1 MGSRLRGNDNLR
13 FGAPRAK
20 TLGMTTEQIIIFA
33 ILGLSLVFFMWGRW
47 RYDVVAFTA
56 LIVAV
61 IGGVVP
67 TDAAFAGFGHPAVIT
82 VAAVLVIS
90 RALQVSGVISIFAD
104 AVIRF
109 AKGQGAQMTALSGL
123 GALLSAFMN
132 NVGALAL
139 LMPLALRLSDRPSA
153 VLMPLSF
160 ATILGGLVTLIGTPP
175 NIIIATY
182 RADVSGAPFGM
193 FDFAFVGLPIA
204 LVGLLFVLLIGW
216 RLIPK
221 NRAGRRSAEEM
232 FDLDTYIVEASLNE
246 DSEYVGRK
254 VHELEELDEEQSI
267 VVGLMRDDTR
277 RLMRITNEYL
287 RAGDI
292 LHLRVDPA
300 TIDELLK
307 KGGLTL
313 TGSDHPDMENIRSDQ
328 VGIIEAVVQPGSRIE
343 GRTAMNLRLRRHF
356 GVALLAVAR
365 EGAPVVDRIARV
377 RFRAGDVLLLQ
388 GEESELPDAVAE
400 MGCLPLATRNLN
412 IGRGGRVLIPVL
424 IFAASVFATVMGLAP
439 VHVSFAGAVVA
450 LVLLERISMREAYE
464 TIEWPV
470 IVLLGAMIPL
480 GDALQSTGGTQLIA
494 DSIVGL
500 AGAIPAFA
508 VLGIVLV
515 VTMTLSDLMNNAAT
529 AIVMAPI
536 SVAIATNLGFSPD
549 TFLMAVAIGASCA
562 FLTPIGHQN
571 NVLVMG
577 PGGYRFGDYWRM
589 GLPLEIIIVGIS
601 IPLIMFFWPL

>member
-1 MGSRLRGNDNLR
+1 
-13 FGAPRAK
+13 
-20 TLGMTTEQIIIFA
+20 MTTDQIIIFA
-33 ILGLSLVFFMWGRW
+33 VLGLSLVFFMWGRW

-90 RALQVSGVISIFAD
+90 RTLQVSGVISIFAD

-139 LMPLALRLSDRPSA
+139 LMPLALRLSERPSA

-182 RADVSGAPFGM
+182 RADVSGTAFGM

-204 LVGLLFVLLIGW
+204 AVGLLFVLLIGW
-216 RLIPK
+216 RLIPSD
-221 NRAGRRSAEEM
+221 RSSRRSAEEM
-232 FDLDTYIVEASLNE
+232 FDLDSYVVEARVNE
-246 DSEYVGRK
+246 DSKYVGRT
-254 VHELEELDEEQSI
+254 VHELELLDEERTI
-267 VVGLMRDDTR
+267 VVGLLRDEAR
-277 RLMRITNEYL
+277 RLVRIASEYL
-287 RAGDI
+287 RAGDVV
-292 LHLRVDPA
+292 LLRVDPA
-300 TIDELLK
+300 TIDELVK
-307 KGGLTL
+307 KAGLTL
-313 TGSDHPDMENIRSDQ
+313 TGTELASDEKVRSDQ
-328 VGIIEAVVQPGSRIE
+328 VGIIEAVVQPGARIE
-343 GRTAMNLRLRRHF
+343 GRSATMLHLRRHF
-356 GVALLAVAR
+356 GVALLALAR
-365 EGAPVVDRIARV
+365 EGQPIQERIAHV
-377 RFRAGDVLLLQ
+377 RLRAGDVLLLQ
-388 GEESELPDAVAE
+388 GEESELPDAVSD

-412 IGRGGRVLIPVL
+412 IGRGGKVLIPVL
-424 IFAASVFATVMGLAP
+424 VFAASVFATVFGLAP
-439 VHVSFAGAVVA
+439 VHISFAGAVVA
-450 LVLLERISMREAYE
+450 LVLLERISPREAYA

-494 DSIVGL
+494 NSIVGL
-500 AGAIPAFA
+500 AGSIPTFAI
-508 VLGIVLV
+508 LGIVLV

-536 SVAIATNLGFSPD
+536 SVAIAGSLGLNSDP
-549 TFLMAVAIGASCA
+549 FLMAVAIGASCA

-577 PGGYRFGDYWRM
+577 PGGYKFGDYWRM
-589 GLPLEIIIVGIS
+589 GLPLEIIIVAIS
-601 IPLIMFFWPL
+601 IPLIMFFWPV

>member
-1 MGSRLRGNDNLR
+1 
-13 FGAPRAK
+13 
-20 TLGMTTEQIIIFA
+20 MTTEQISIFA

-61 IGGVVP
+61 LAGVVP
-67 TDAAFAGFGHPAVIT
+67 TDSAFAGFGHPAVIT

-123 GALLSAFMN
+123 GAVLSAFMN

-139 LMPLALRLSDRPSA
+139 LMPLALRLSERPSA

-182 RADVSGAPFGM
+182 RANITGEAFAM

-204 LVGLLFVLLIGW
+204 VIGLVFVLLIGW
-216 RLIPK
+216 RLIPSD
-221 NRAGRRSAEEM
+221 RSSRRSAEEM
-232 FDLDTYIVEASLNE
+232 FDLDSYVVEARVNE
-246 DSEYVGRK
+246 DSEYIGRR
-254 VHELEELDEEQSI
+254 VYELEQLDEDRSI
-267 VVGLMRDDTR
+267 VVGLLRDETR
-277 RLMRITNEYL
+277 RLMRVSNEYL

-292 LHLRVDPA
+292 LLLRVDPA
-300 TIDELLK
+300 TIDDLIK
-307 KGGLTL
+307 KAGLTL
-313 TGSDHPDMENIRSDQ
+313 TGSDHPDTDKIRSDQ
-328 VGIIEAVVQPGSRIE
+328 VAIVEAVVQPGSRIE
-343 GRTAMNLRLRRHF
+343 GRSAMNLRLRRHF
-356 GVALLAVAR
+356 GVALLALAR
-365 EGAPVVDRIARV
+365 EGVPIQERIARV

-388 GEESELPDAVAE
+388 GEESEMPDAIAQ

-412 IGRGGRVLIPVL
+412 IGRGGKVLIPVL
-424 IFAASVFATVMGLAP
+424 VFAASVFATVIGWAP
-439 VHVSFAGAVVA
+439 VHISFAGAVVA
-450 LVLLERISMREAYE
+450 LVLLERISPREAYE

-500 AGAIPAFA
+500 AGAIPHFA
-508 VLGIVLV
+508 ILGIVLA

-536 SVAIATNLGFSPD
+536 SVAIAGSLGLNADP
-549 TFLMAVAIGASCA
+549 FLMAVAIGASCA

-577 PGGYRFGDYWRM
+577 PGGYKFGDYWRM
-589 GLPLEIIIVGIS
+589 GLPLEIIIVAVS

>member
-1 MGSRLRGNDNLR
+1 
-13 FGAPRAK
+13 
-20 TLGMTTEQIIIFA
+20 MTTDQIIIFA
-33 ILGLSLVFFMWGRW
+33 VLGLSLVFFMWGRW

-90 RALQVSGVISIFAD
+90 RTLQASGVISIFAD

-139 LMPLALRLSDRPSA
+139 LMPLALRLSERPSA

-182 RADVSGAPFGM
+182 RADVSGTAFGM

-204 LVGLLFVLLIGW
+204 AVGLLFVLLIGW
-216 RLIPK
+216 RLIPSD
-221 NRAGRRSAEEM
+221 RSSRRSAEEM
-232 FDLDTYIVEASLNE
+232 FDLDSYVVEARVNE
-246 DSEYVGRK
+246 DSEYVGRT
-254 VHELEELDEEQSI
+254 VHELELLDEERTI
-267 VVGLMRDDTR
+267 VVGLLRDETR
-277 RLMRITNEYL
+277 RLVRIASEYL
-287 RAGDI
+287 RAGDVV
-292 LHLRVDPA
+292 LLRVDPA

-307 KGGLTL
+307 KAGLTL
-313 TGSDHPDMENIRSDQ
+313 TGTELASDEKVRSDQ
-328 VGIIEAVVQPGSRIE
+328 VGIIEAVVQPGARIE
-343 GRTAMNLRLRRHF
+343 GCSATMLHLRRHF
-356 GVALLAVAR
+356 GVALLALAR
-365 EGAPVVDRIARV
+365 EGQPIQERIAHV
-377 RFRAGDVLLLQ
+377 RLRAGDVLLLQ
-388 GEESELPDAVAE
+388 GEESELPDAVSD

-412 IGRGGRVLIPVL
+412 IGRGGKVLIPVL
-424 IFAASVFATVMGLAP
+424 VFAASVFATVFGLAP
-439 VHVSFAGAVVA
+439 VHISFAGAVVA
-450 LVLLERISMREAYE
+450 LVLLERISPREAYA

-494 DSIVGL
+494 NSIVGL
-500 AGAIPAFA
+500 AGSIPTFAI
-508 VLGIVLV
+508 LGIVLV

-536 SVAIATNLGFSPD
+536 SVAIAGSLGLNSDP
-549 TFLMAVAIGASCA
+549 FLMAVAIGASCA

-577 PGGYRFGDYWRM
+577 PGGYKFGDYWRM
-589 GLPLEIIIVGIS
+589 GLPLEIIIVAIS
-601 IPLIMFFWPL
+601 IPLIMFFWPV

>member
-1 MGSRLRGNDNLR
+1 
-13 FGAPRAK
+13 
-20 TLGMTTEQIIIFA
+20 MTTDQIIIFA
-33 ILGLSLVFFMWGRW
+33 VLGLSLVFFMWGRW

-90 RALQVSGVISIFAD
+90 RTLQVSGVISIFAD

-139 LMPLALRLSDRPSA
+139 LMPLALRLSERPSA

-182 RADVSGAPFGM
+182 RADVSGTAFGM

-204 LVGLLFVLLIGW
+204 AVGLLFVLLIGW
-216 RLIPK
+216 RLIPSD
-221 NRAGRRSAEEM
+221 RSSRRSAEEM
-232 FDLDTYIVEASLNE
+232 FDLDSYVVEARVNE
-246 DSEYVGRK
+246 DSKYVGRT
-254 VHELEELDEEQSI
+254 VHELELLDEERTI
-267 VVGLMRDDTR
+267 VVGLLRDEAR
-277 RLMRITNEYL
+277 RLVRIASEYL
-287 RAGDI
+287 RAGDVV
-292 LHLRVDPA
+292 LLRVDPA
-300 TIDELLK
+300 TIDELVK
-307 KGGLTL
+307 KAGLTL
-313 TGSDHPDMENIRSDQ
+313 TGTELASDEKVRSDQ
-328 VGIIEAVVQPGSRIE
+328 VGIIEAVVQPGARIE
-343 GRTAMNLRLRRHF
+343 GRSATMLHLRRHF
-356 GVALLAVAR
+356 GVALLALAR
-365 EGAPVVDRIARV
+365 EGQPIQERIAHV
-377 RFRAGDVLLLQ
+377 RLRAGDVLLLQ
-388 GEESELPDAVAE
+388 GEESELPDAVSD

-412 IGRGGRVLIPVL
+412 IGRGGKVLIPVL
-424 IFAASVFATVMGLAP
+424 VFAASVFATVFGLAP
-439 VHVSFAGAVVA
+439 VHISFAGAVVA
-450 LVLLERISMREAYE
+450 LVLLERISPREAYV

-470 IVLLGAMIPL
+470 VVLLGAMIPL

-494 DSIVGL
+494 NSIVGL
-500 AGAIPAFA
+500 AGSIPTFAI
-508 VLGIVLV
+508 LGIVLV

-536 SVAIATNLGFSPD
+536 SVAIAGSLGLNSDP
-549 TFLMAVAIGASCA
+549 FLMAVAIGASCA

-577 PGGYRFGDYWRM
+577 PGGYKFGDYWRM
-589 GLPLEIIIVGIS
+589 GLPLEIIIVAIS
-601 IPLIMFFWPL
+601 IPLIMFFWPV

>member
-1 MGSRLRGNDNLR
+1 
-13 FGAPRAK
+13 
-20 TLGMTTEQIIIFA
+20 MTTEQISIFA

-61 IGGVVP
+61 LAGVVP
-67 TDAAFAGFGHPAVIT
+67 TDSAFAGFGHPAVIT
-82 VAAVLVIS
+82 VADVLVIS

-123 GALLSAFMN
+123 GAVLSAFMN

-139 LMPLALRLSDRPSA
+139 LMPLALRLSERPSA

-182 RADVSGAPFGM
+182 RANITGEAFAM

-204 LVGLLFVLLIGW
+204 VIGLVFVLLIGW
-216 RLIPK
+216 RLIPSD
-221 NRAGRRSAEEM
+221 RSSRRSAEEM
-232 FDLDTYIVEASLNE
+232 FDLDSYVVEARVNE
-246 DSEYVGRK
+246 DSEYIGRR
-254 VHELEELDEEQSI
+254 VYELEQLDEDRSI
-267 VVGLMRDDTR
+267 VVGLLRDETR
-277 RLMRITNEYL
+277 RLMRVSNEYL

-292 LHLRVDPA
+292 LLLRVDPA
-300 TIDELLK
+300 TIDDLIK
-307 KGGLTL
+307 KAGLTL
-313 TGSDHPDMENIRSDQ
+313 TGSDHPDTDKIRSDQ
-328 VGIIEAVVQPGSRIE
+328 VAIVEAVVQPGSRIE
-343 GRTAMNLRLRRHF
+343 GRSAMNLRLRRHF
-356 GVALLAVAR
+356 GVALLALAR
-365 EGAPVVDRIARV
+365 EGVPIQERIARV

-388 GEESELPDAVAE
+388 GEESEMPDAIAQ

-412 IGRGGRVLIPVL
+412 IGRGGKVLIPVL
-424 IFAASVFATVMGLAP
+424 VFAASVFATVIGWAP
-439 VHVSFAGAVVA
+439 VHISFAGAVVA
-450 LVLLERISMREAYE
+450 LVLLERISPREAYE

-500 AGAIPAFA
+500 AGAIPHFA
-508 VLGIVLV
+508 ILGIVLA

-536 SVAIATNLGFSPD
+536 SVAIAGSLGLNADP
-549 TFLMAVAIGASCA
+549 FLMAVAIGASCA

-589 GLPLEIIIVGIS
+589 GLPLEIIIVAVS
-601 IPLIMFFWPL
+601 VPLIMFFWPL

>member
-1 MGSRLRGNDNLR
+1 
-13 FGAPRAK
+13 
-20 TLGMTTEQIIIFA
+20 MTTEQISIFA

-61 IGGVVP
+61 LAGVVP
-67 TDAAFAGFGHPAVIT
+67 TDSAFAGFGHPAVIT

-123 GALLSAFMN
+123 GAVLSAFMN

-139 LMPLALRLSDRPSA
+139 LMPLALRLSERPSA

-182 RADVSGAPFGM
+182 RANITGEAFAM

-204 LVGLLFVLLIGW
+204 VIGLVFVLLIGW
-216 RLIPK
+216 RLIPSD
-221 NRAGRRSAEEM
+221 RSSRRSAEEM
-232 FDLDTYIVEASLNE
+232 FDLDSYVVEARVNE
-246 DSEYVGRK
+246 DSEYIGRR
-254 VHELEELDEEQSI
+254 VYELEQLDEDRSI
-267 VVGLMRDDTR
+267 VVGLLRDETR
-277 RLMRITNEYL
+277 RLMRVSNEYL

-292 LHLRVDPA
+292 LLLRVDPA
-300 TIDELLK
+300 TIDDLIK
-307 KGGLTL
+307 KAGLTL
-313 TGSDHPDMENIRSDQ
+313 TGSDHPDTDKIRSDQ
-328 VGIIEAVVQPGSRIE
+328 VAIVEAVVQPGSRIE
-343 GRTAMNLRLRRHF
+343 GRSAMNLRLRRPV
-356 GVALLAVAR
+356 GVARRAR
-365 EGAPVVDRIARV
+365 ARDGVPIQERIARG

-388 GEESELPDAVAE
+388 GEESEMPDAIAQ

-412 IGRGGRVLIPVL
+412 IGRGGKVLIPVL
-424 IFAASVFATVMGLAP
+424 VFAASVFATVIGWAP
-439 VHVSFAGAVVA
+439 VHISFAGAVVA
-450 LVLLERISMREAYE
+450 LVLLERISPREAYE

-500 AGAIPAFA
+500 AGAIPHFA
-508 VLGIVLV
+508 ILGIVLA

-536 SVAIATNLGFSPD
+536 SVAIAGSLGLNADP
-549 TFLMAVAIGASCA
+549 FLMAVAIGASCA

-589 GLPLEIIIVGIS
+589 GLPLEIIIVAVS
-601 IPLIMFFWPL
+601 VPLIMFFWPL

>member
-1 MGSRLRGNDNLR
+1 
-13 FGAPRAK
+13 
-20 TLGMTTEQIIIFA
+20 MTTEQISIFA

-61 IGGVVP
+61 LAGVVP
-67 TDAAFAGFGHPAVIT
+67 TDSAFTGFGHPAVIT

-123 GALLSAFMN
+123 GAVLSAFMN

-139 LMPLALRLSDRPSA
+139 LMPLALRLSERPSA

-182 RADVSGAPFGM
+182 RANITGEAFAM

-204 LVGLLFVLLIGW
+204 VIGLVFVLLIGW
-216 RLIPK
+216 RLIPSD
-221 NRAGRRSAEEM
+221 RSSRRSAEEM
-232 FDLDTYIVEASLNE
+232 FDLDSYVVEARVNE
-246 DSEYVGRK
+246 DSEYIGRR
-254 VHELEELDEEQSI
+254 VYELEQLDEDRSI
-267 VVGLMRDDTR
+267 VVGLLRDETR
-277 RLMRITNEYL
+277 RLMRVSNEYL

-292 LHLRVDPA
+292 LLLRVDPA
-300 TIDELLK
+300 TIDDLIK
-307 KGGLTL
+307 KAGLTL
-313 TGSDHPDMENIRSDQ
+313 TGSDHPDTDKIRSDQ
-328 VGIIEAVVQPGSRIE
+328 VAIVEAVVQPGSRIE
-343 GRTAMNLRLRRHF
+343 GRSAMNLRLRRHF
-356 GVALLAVAR
+356 GVALLALAR
-365 EGAPVVDRIARV
+365 EGVPIQERIARV

-388 GEESELPDAVAE
+388 GEESEMPDAIAQ

-412 IGRGGRVLIPVL
+412 IGRGGKVLIPVL
-424 IFAASVFATVMGLAP
+424 VFAASVFATVIGWAP
-439 VHVSFAGAVVA
+439 VHISFAGAVVA
-450 LVLLERISMREAYE
+450 LVLLERISPREAYE

-500 AGAIPAFA
+500 AGAIPHFA
-508 VLGIVLV
+508 ILGIVLA

-536 SVAIATNLGFSPD
+536 SVAIAGSLGLNADP
-549 TFLMAVAIGASCA
+549 FLMAVAIGASCA

-589 GLPLEIIIVGIS
+589 GLPLEIIIVAVS
-601 IPLIMFFWPL
+601 VPLIMFFWPL

>member
-1 MGSRLRGNDNLR
+1 
-13 FGAPRAK
+13 
-20 TLGMTTEQIIIFA
+20 MTTAQISIFA

-61 IGGVVP
+61 IAGVVP

-90 RALQVSGVISIFAD
+90 RTLQVSGVISIFAD
-104 AVIRF
+104 AVVRF
-109 AKGQGAQMTALSGL
+109 AKGQGSQMLALSGL
-123 GALLSAFMN
+123 GAVLSAFMN

-139 LMPLALRLSDRPSA
+139 LMPLALRLSERPSA

-182 RADVSGAPFGM
+182 RADVTGEPFAM

-204 LVGLLFVLLIGW
+204 VIGLVFVLLIGW
-216 RLIPK
+216 RLIPSD
-221 NRAGRRSAEEM
+221 RSSRRSAEEM
-232 FDLDTYIVEASLNE
+232 FDLDCYVVEARVNE
-246 DSEYVGRK
+246 DSEYIGRR
-254 VHELEELDEEQSI
+254 VFELEQLDEDRSI
-267 VVGLMRDDTR
+267 VVGLLRDETR
-277 RLMRITNEYL
+277 RLMRITSEYL

-292 LHLRVDPA
+292 LLLRVDPA
-300 TIDELLK
+300 TIDDLIK
-307 KGGLTL
+307 KAGLTL
-313 TGSDHPDMENIRSDQ
+313 TGSDHPDTDKIRSDQ
-328 VGIIEAVVQPGSRIE
+328 VAIVEAVVQPGSRIE
-343 GRTAMNLRLRRHF
+343 GRSAMNLRLRRHF
-356 GVALLAVAR
+356 GVALLALAR
-365 EGAPVVDRIARV
+365 EGVPIQERIARV

-388 GEESELPDAVAE
+388 GEESEMPDAIAA

-412 IGRGGRVLIPVL
+412 IGRGGKVLIPVL
-424 IFAASVFATVMGLAP
+424 IFAASVLATVIGWAP
-439 VHVSFAGAVVA
+439 VHISFAGAVIA
-450 LVLLERISMREAYE
+450 LVLLERISPREAYE

-500 AGAIPAFA
+500 AGEIPVF
-508 VLGIVLV
+508 VILGIVLV

-536 SVAIATNLGFSPD
+536 SVAIAGSLGLNADP
-549 TFLMAVAIGASCA
+549 FLMAVAIGASCA

-577 PGGYRFGDYWRM
+577 PGGYKFGDYWRM
-589 GLPLEIIIVGIS
+589 GLPLEIIIVAVS

>member
-1 MGSRLRGNDNLR
+1 
-13 FGAPRAK
+13 
-20 TLGMTTEQIIIFA
+20 MTTEQISIFA

-61 IGGVVP
+61 LAGVVP
-67 TDAAFAGFGHPAVIT
+67 TDSAFAGFGHPAVIT

-123 GALLSAFMN
+123 GAVLSAFMN

-139 LMPLALRLSDRPSA
+139 LMPLALRLSERPSA

-182 RADVSGAPFGM
+182 RANITGEAFAM

-204 LVGLLFVLLIGW
+204 VIGLVFVLLIGW
-216 RLIPK
+216 RLIPSD
-221 NRAGRRSAEEM
+221 RSSRRSAEDM
-232 FDLDTYIVEASLNE
+232 FDLDSSVVEARVNE
-246 DSEYVGRK
+246 DSEYIGRR
-254 VHELEELDEEQSI
+254 VYELEQLDEDRSI
-267 VVGLMRDDTR
+267 VVGLLRDETR
-277 RLMRITNEYL
+277 RLMRVSNEYL

-292 LHLRVDPA
+292 LLLRVDPA
-300 TIDELLK
+300 TIDDLIK
-307 KGGLTL
+307 KAGLTL
-313 TGSDHPDMENIRSDQ
+313 TGSDHPDTDKIRSDQ
-328 VGIIEAVVQPGSRIE
+328 VAIVEAVVQPGSRIE
-343 GRTAMNLRLRRHF
+343 GRSAMNLRLRRHF
-356 GVALLAVAR
+356 GVALLALAR
-365 EGAPVVDRIARV
+365 EGVPIQERIARV

-388 GEESELPDAVAE
+388 GEESEMPDAIAQ

-412 IGRGGRVLIPVL
+412 IGRGGKVLIPVL
-424 IFAASVFATVMGLAP
+424 VFAASVFATVIGWAP
-439 VHVSFAGAVVA
+439 VHISFAGAVVA
-450 LVLLERISMREAYE
+450 LVLLERISPREAYE

-500 AGAIPAFA
+500 AGAIPHFA
-508 VLGIVLV
+508 ILGIVLA

-536 SVAIATNLGFSPD
+536 SVAIAGSLGLNADP
-549 TFLMAVAIGASCA
+549 FLMAVAIGASCA

-589 GLPLEIIIVGIS
+589 GLPLEIIIVAVS
-601 IPLIMFFWPL
+601 VPLIMFFWPL

>member
-1 MGSRLRGNDNLR
+1 
-13 FGAPRAK
+13 
-20 TLGMTTEQIIIFA
+20 MTTDQIIIFA
-33 ILGLSLVFFMWGRW
+33 VLGLSLVFFMWGRW

-90 RALQVSGVISIFAD
+90 RTLQVSGVISIFAD

-139 LMPLALRLSDRPSA
+139 LMPLALRLSERPSA

-182 RADVSGAPFGM
+182 RADVSGTAFGM

-204 LVGLLFVLLIGW
+204 AVGLLFVLLIGW
-216 RLIPK
+216 RLIPSD
-221 NRAGRRSAEEM
+221 RSSRRSAEEM
-232 FDLDTYIVEASLNE
+232 FDLDSYVVEARVNE
-246 DSEYVGRK
+246 DSKYVGRT
-254 VHELEELDEEQSI
+254 VHELELLDEERTI
-267 VVGLMRDDTR
+267 VVGLLRDEAR
-277 RLMRITNEYL
+277 RLVRIASEYL
-287 RAGDI
+287 RAGDVV
-292 LHLRVDPA
+292 LLRVDPA
-300 TIDELLK
+300 TIDELVK
-307 KGGLTL
+307 KAGLTL
-313 TGSDHPDMENIRSDQ
+313 TGTELASDEKVRSDQ
-328 VGIIEAVVQPGSRIE
+328 VGIIEAVVQPGARIE
-343 GRTAMNLRLRRHF
+343 GRSATMLHLRRHF
-356 GVALLAVAR
+356 GVALLALAR
-365 EGAPVVDRIARV
+365 EGQPIQERIAHV
-377 RFRAGDVLLLQ
+377 RLRAGDVLLLQ
-388 GEESELPDAVAE
+388 GEESELPDAVSD

-412 IGRGGRVLIPVL
+412 IGRGGKVLIPVL
-424 IFAASVFATVMGLAP
+424 VFAASVFATVFGLAP
-439 VHVSFAGAVVA
+439 VHISFAGAVVA
-450 LVLLERISMREAYE
+450 LVLLERISPREAYA

-494 DSIVGL
+494 NSIVGL
-500 AGAIPAFA
+500 AGSIPTFAI
-508 VLGIVLV
+508 LGIVLV

-536 SVAIATNLGFSPD
+536 SVAIAGSLGLNSDP
-549 TFLMAVAIGASCA
+549 FLMAVAIGASCA

-577 PGGYRFGDYWRM
+577 PGGYKFGDYWRM
-589 GLPLEIIIVGIS
+589 GLPLEIIVVTIS
-601 IPLIMFFWPL
+601 IPLIMFFWPV

>member
-1 MGSRLRGNDNLR
+1 
-13 FGAPRAK
+13 
-20 TLGMTTEQIIIFA
+20 MTTEQISIFA

-61 IGGVVP
+61 LAGVVP
-67 TDAAFAGFGHPAVIT
+67 TDSAFAGFGHPAVIT

-123 GALLSAFMN
+123 GAVLSAFMN

-139 LMPLALRLSDRPSA
+139 LMPLALRLSERPSA

-182 RADVSGAPFGM
+182 RANITGEAFAM

-204 LVGLLFVLLIGW
+204 VIGLVFVLLIGW
-216 RLIPK
+216 RLIPSD
-221 NRAGRRSAEEM
+221 RSSRRSAEEM
-232 FDLDTYIVEASLNE
+232 FDLDSYVVEARVNE
-246 DSEYVGRK
+246 DSEYIGRR
-254 VHELEELDEEQSI
+254 VYELEQLDEDRSI
-267 VVGLMRDDTR
+267 VVGLLRDETR
-277 RLMRITNEYL
+277 RLMRVSNEYL

-292 LHLRVDPA
+292 LLLRVDPA
-300 TIDELLK
+300 TIDDLIK
-307 KGGLTL
+307 KAGLTL
-313 TGSDHPDMENIRSDQ
+313 TGSDHPDTDKIRSDQ
-328 VGIIEAVVQPGSRIE
+328 VAIVEAVVQPGSRIE
-343 GRTAMNLRLRRHF
+343 GRSAMNLRLRRHF
-356 GVALLAVAR
+356 GVALLALAR
-365 EGAPVVDRIARV
+365 EGVPIQERIARV

-388 GEESELPDAVAE
+388 GEESEMPDAIAQ

-412 IGRGGRVLIPVL
+412 IGRGGKVLIPVL
-424 IFAASVFATVMGLAP
+424 VFAASVFATVIGWAP
-439 VHVSFAGAVVA
+439 VHISFAGAVVA
-450 LVLLERISMREAYE
+450 LVLLERISPREAYE

-500 AGAIPAFA
+500 AGAIPHFA
-508 VLGIVLV
+508 ILGIVLA

-536 SVAIATNLGFSPD
+536 SVAIAGSLGLNADP
-549 TFLMAVAIGASCA
+549 FLMAVAIGASCA

-589 GLPLEIIIVGIS
+589 GLPLEIIIVAVS
-601 IPLIMFFWPL
+601 VPLIMFFWPL

>member
-1 MGSRLRGNDNLR
+1 
-13 FGAPRAK
+13 
-20 TLGMTTEQIIIFA
+20 MTIDQIIIFA
-33 ILGLSLVFFMWGRW
+33 VLGLSLVFFIWGRW

-56 LIVAV
+56 LVVAV
-61 IGGVVP
+61 ISGVVP
-67 TDAAFAGFGHPAVIT
+67 TDAAFAGFGHSAVIT

-90 RALQVSGVISIFAD
+90 RTLQVSGVISIFAN

-139 LMPLALRLSDRPSA
+139 LMPLALRLSERPSA

-182 RADVSGAPFGM
+182 RADVSGTAFGM

-204 LVGLLFVLLIGW
+204 AVGLLFVLLIGW
-216 RLIPK
+216 RLIPSD
-221 NRAGRRSAEEM
+221 RSSRRSAEEM
-232 FDLDTYIVEASLNE
+232 FDLDSYVVEARVNE
-246 DSEYVGRK
+246 DSEYVGRT
-254 VHELEELDEEQSI
+254 VHELELLDEERTI
-267 VVGLMRDDTR
+267 VVGLLRDETR
-277 RLMRITNEYL
+277 RLVRIASEYL
-287 RAGDI
+287 RAGDVV
-292 LHLRVDPA
+292 LLRVDPA

-307 KGGLTL
+307 KAGLTL
-313 TGSDHPDMENIRSDQ
+313 TGTELASDEKVRSDQ
-328 VGIIEAVVQPGSRIE
+328 VGIIEAVVQPGARIE
-343 GRTAMNLRLRRHF
+343 GCSATMLHLRRHF
-356 GVALLAVAR
+356 GVALLALAR
-365 EGAPVVDRIARV
+365 EGQPIQERIAHV
-377 RFRAGDVLLLQ
+377 RLRAGDVLLLQ
-388 GEESELPDAVAE
+388 GEESELPDAVSD

-412 IGRGGRVLIPVL
+412 IGRGGKVLIPVL
-424 IFAASVFATVMGLAP
+424 VFAASVFATVFGLAP
-439 VHVSFAGAVVA
+439 VHISFAGAVVA
-450 LVLLERISMREAYE
+450 LVLLERISPREAYA

-494 DSIVGL
+494 NSIVGL
-500 AGAIPAFA
+500 AGSIPTFAI
-508 VLGIVLV
+508 LGIVLV

-536 SVAIATNLGFSPD
+536 SVAIAGSLGLNSDP
-549 TFLMAVAIGASCA
+549 FLMAVAIGASCA

-577 PGGYRFGDYWRM
+577 PGGYKFGDYWRM
-589 GLPLEIIIVGIS
+589 GLPLEIIIVAIS
-601 IPLIMFFWPL
+601 IPLIMFFWPV

>member
-1 MGSRLRGNDNLR
+1 
-13 FGAPRAK
+13 
-20 TLGMTTEQIIIFA
+20 MTTAQISIFA

-61 IGGVVP
+61 IAGVVP

-90 RALQVSGVISIFAD
+90 RTLQVSGVISIFAD
-104 AVIRF
+104 AVVRF
-109 AKGQGAQMTALSGL
+109 AKGQGSQMLALSGL
-123 GALLSAFMN
+123 GAVLSAFMN

-139 LMPLALRLSDRPSA
+139 LMPLALRLSERPSA

-182 RADVSGAPFGM
+182 RADVTGEPFAM

-204 LVGLLFVLLIGW
+204 VIGLVFVLLIGW
-216 RLIPK
+216 RLIPTD
-221 NRAGRRSAEEM
+221 RSSRRSAEEM
-232 FDLDTYIVEASLNE
+232 FDLDCYVVEARVNE
-246 DSEYVGRK
+246 DSEYIGRR
-254 VHELEELDEEQSI
+254 VFELEQLDEDRSI
-267 VVGLMRDDTR
+267 VVGLLRDETR
-277 RLMRITNEYL
+277 RLMRITSEYV

-292 LHLRVDPA
+292 LLLRVDPA
-300 TIDELLK
+300 TIDDLIK
-307 KGGLTL
+307 KAGLTL
-313 TGSDHPDMENIRSDQ
+313 TGSDHPDTDKIRSDQ
-328 VGIIEAVVQPGSRIE
+328 VAIVEAVVQPGSRIE
-343 GRTAMNLRLRRHF
+343 GRSAMNLRLRRHF
-356 GVALLAVAR
+356 GVALLALAR
-365 EGAPVVDRIARV
+365 EGVPIQERIARV

-388 GEESELPDAVAE
+388 GEESEMPDAIAA

-412 IGRGGRVLIPVL
+412 IGRGGKVLIPVL
-424 IFAASVFATVMGLAP
+424 IFAASVLATVIGWAP
-439 VHVSFAGAVVA
+439 VHISFAGAVIA
-450 LVLLERISMREAYE
+450 LVLLERISPREAYE

-500 AGAIPAFA
+500 AGEIPVF
-508 VLGIVLV
+508 VILGIVLV

-536 SVAIATNLGFSPD
+536 SVAIAGSLGLNADP
-549 TFLMAVAIGASCA
+549 FLMAVAIGASCA

-577 PGGYRFGDYWRM
+577 PGGYKFGDYWRM
-589 GLPLEIIIVGIS
+589 GLPLEIIIVAVS

>member
-1 MGSRLRGNDNLR
+1 MGSRLRGNDGVWDSSHHATNI
-13 FGAPRAK
+13 A
-20 TLGMTTEQIIIFA
+20 MTTAQISIFA

-61 IGGVVP
+61 LAGVVP
-67 TDAAFAGFGHPAVIT
+67 TDSAFAGFGHPAVIT

-90 RALQVSGVISIFAD
+90 RALQVSDVISIIAD
-104 AVIRF
+104 AVVRI
-109 AKGQGAQMTALSGL
+109 AKGQGSQMTALSGL
-123 GALLSAFMN
+123 GAVLSAFMN

-182 RADVSGAPFGM
+182 RADITGEAFAM

-204 LVGLLFVLLIGW
+204 VIGLLFVLLIGW
-216 RLIPK
+216 RLLPSD
-221 NRAGRRSAEEM
+221 RTSRRSAEEM
-232 FDLDTYIVEASLNE
+232 FELDSYVIEARLND
-246 DSEYVGRK
+246 DSEYIGK
-254 VHELEELDEEQSI
+254 TVHELEGLDEERTI
-267 VVGLMRDDTR
+267 VVGLLRDETR
-277 RLMRITNEYL
+277 RLMRITHEYL

-292 LHLRVDPA
+292 LLLRVDPA
-300 TIDELLK
+300 TIDELVK
-307 KGGLTL
+307 KAGLTL
-313 TGSDHPDMENIRSDQ
+313 TGSDHASQDKVRSDQ
-328 VGIIEAVVQPGSRIE
+328 VGIIEAVVQPGSRLE
-343 GRTAMNLRLRRHF
+343 GRSAIMLHLRRHF
-356 GVALLAVAR
+356 GVALLALAR
-365 EGAPVVDRIARV
+365 EGTPIRERIAQV
-377 RFRAGDVLLLQ
+377 RLRAGDVLLLQ
-388 GEESELPDAVAE
+388 GEESELPDAVAA

-412 IGRGGRVLIPVL
+412 IGRGGKVLIPVL
-424 IFAASVFATVMGLAP
+424 VFAASVFATVIGWAP
-439 VHVSFAGAVVA
+439 VHISFAGAVVA
-450 LVLLERISMREAYE
+450 LVLLERISPREAYE

-500 AGAIPAFA
+500 AGAIPPFA
-508 VLGIVLV
+508 ILGIVLV

-536 SVAIATNLGFSPD
+536 SVAIAGSLGLNADP
-549 TFLMAVAIGASCA
+549 FLMAVAIGASCA

-577 PGGYRFGDYWRM
+577 PGGYKFGDYWRM
-589 GLPLEIIIVGIS
+589 GLPLEIIIVAVS

>member
-1 MGSRLRGNDNLR
+1 
-13 FGAPRAK
+13 
-20 TLGMTTEQIIIFA
+20 MTTDQIIIFA
-33 ILGLSLVFFMWGRW
+33 VLGLSLVFFMWGRW

-90 RALQVSGVISIFAD
+90 RTLQVSGVISIFAD

-139 LMPLALRLSDRPSA
+139 LMPLALRLSERPSA

-182 RADVSGAPFGM
+182 RADVSGTAFGM

-204 LVGLLFVLLIGW
+204 AVGLLFVLLIGW
-216 RLIPK
+216 RLIPID
-221 NRAGRRSAEEM
+221 RSSRRSAEEM
-232 FDLDTYIVEASLNE
+232 FDLDSYVVEARVNE
-246 DSEYVGRK
+246 DSKYVGRT
-254 VHELEELDEEQSI
+254 VHELELLDEERTI
-267 VVGLMRDDTR
+267 VVGLLRDEAR
-277 RLMRITNEYL
+277 RLVRIASEYL
-287 RAGDI
+287 RAGDVV
-292 LHLRVDPA
+292 LLRVDPA
-300 TIDELLK
+300 TIDELVK
-307 KGGLTL
+307 KAGLTL
-313 TGSDHPDMENIRSDQ
+313 TGTELASDEKVRSDQ
-328 VGIIEAVVQPGSRIE
+328 VGIIEAVVQPGARIE
-343 GRTAMNLRLRRHF
+343 GRSATMLHLRRHF
-356 GVALLAVAR
+356 GVALLALAR
-365 EGAPVVDRIARV
+365 EGQPIQERIAHV
-377 RFRAGDVLLLQ
+377 RLRAGDVLLLQ
-388 GEESELPDAVAE
+388 GEESELPDAVSD

-412 IGRGGRVLIPVL
+412 IGRGGKVLIPVL
-424 IFAASVFATVMGLAP
+424 VFAASVFATVFGLAP
-439 VHVSFAGAVVA
+439 VHISFAGAVVA
-450 LVLLERISMREAYE
+450 LVLLERISPREAYA

-494 DSIVGL
+494 NSIVGL
-500 AGAIPAFA
+500 AGSIPTFAI
-508 VLGIVLV
+508 LGIVLV

-536 SVAIATNLGFSPD
+536 SVAIAGSLGLNSDP
-549 TFLMAVAIGASCA
+549 FLMAVAIGASCA

-577 PGGYRFGDYWRM
+577 PGGYKFGDYWRM
-589 GLPLEIIIVGIS
+589 GLPLEIIIVAIS
-601 IPLIMFFWPL
+601 IPLIMFFWPV

>member
-1 MGSRLRGNDNLR
+1 
-13 FGAPRAK
+13 
-20 TLGMTTEQIIIFA
+20 MTTAQISIFA

-61 IGGVVP
+61 IAGVVP

-90 RALQVSGVISIFAD
+90 RTLQVSGVISIFAD
-104 AVIRF
+104 AVVRF
-109 AKGQGAQMTALSGL
+109 AKGQGSQMLALSGL
-123 GALLSAFMN
+123 GAVLSAFMN

-139 LMPLALRLSDRPSA
+139 LMPLALRLSERPSA

-182 RADVSGAPFGM
+182 RADVTGEPFAM

-204 LVGLLFVLLIGW
+204 VIGLVFVLLIGW
-216 RLIPK
+216 RLIPSD
-221 NRAGRRSAEEM
+221 RSSRRSAEEM
-232 FDLDTYIVEASLNE
+232 FDLDCYVVEARVNE
-246 DSEYVGRK
+246 DSEYIGRR
-254 VHELEELDEEQSI
+254 VFELEQLDEDRSI
-267 VVGLMRDDTR
+267 VVGLLRDETR
-277 RLMRITNEYL
+277 RLMRITSEYV

-292 LHLRVDPA
+292 LLLRVDPA
-300 TIDELLK
+300 TIDDLIK
-307 KGGLTL
+307 KAGLTL
-313 TGSDHPDMENIRSDQ
+313 TGSDHPDTDKIRSDQ
-328 VGIIEAVVQPGSRIE
+328 VAIVEAVVQPGSRIE
-343 GRTAMNLRLRRHF
+343 GRSAMNLRLRRHF
-356 GVALLAVAR
+356 GVALLALAR
-365 EGAPVVDRIARV
+365 EGVPIQERIARV

-388 GEESELPDAVAE
+388 GEESEMPDAIAA

-412 IGRGGRVLIPVL
+412 IGRGGKVLIPVL
-424 IFAASVFATVMGLAP
+424 IFAASVLATVIGWAP
-439 VHVSFAGAVVA
+439 VHISFAGAVIA
-450 LVLLERISMREAYE
+450 LVLLERISPREAYE

-500 AGAIPAFA
+500 AGEIPVF
-508 VLGIVLV
+508 VILGIVLV

-536 SVAIATNLGFSPD
+536 SVAIAGSLGLNADP
-549 TFLMAVAIGASCA
+549 FLMAVAIGASCA

-577 PGGYRFGDYWRM
+577 PGGYKFGDYWRM
-589 GLPLEIIIVGIS
+589 GLPLEIIIVAVS